1 MKAFVYQRVYTPRVV
16 GHLRVY
22 SRKRSAAVSKLPIV
36 KMLIQS
42 ALTLANKT
50 KGPVLPAASHLGVTC
65 RSHPDAVGS
74 ALFASVGTEAREQRY
89 WKRVPTIQSE
99 RRREAEASDY
109 RS

>member
-22 SRKRSAAVSKLPIV
+22 SRKRAAAVSKLPIV

-65 RSHPDAVGS
+65 PYPPGA
-74 ALFASVGTEAREQRY
+74 
-89 WKRVPTIQSE
+89 
-99 RRREAEASDY
+99 
-109 RS
+109 